1 MAFLRNTWYVGA
13 WACEITREL
22 TPRTLLGEPVLFYRK
37 ENGEAAAIGNRCPHR
52 FAPLHLGKLV
62 GDVVECGYHGLKFDC
77 TGSCVEN
84 PHGDHK
90 IPSAA
95 RIKAYPL
102 VEQHGLV
109 WIWMGKPELANPADI
124 PDYSHLVDP
133 RLKTIGDVM
142 LQQANYEL
150 VVDNLM
156 DLTHVNYLHAPY
168 QKNDDFLAAKHE
180 VVQQGRM
187 LDSLRS
193 IPSTI
198 APPSF
203 VPFLDDPAAP
213 VDYWL
218 NIRWHAPGACQL
230 EVGVVPVGRSRSEG
244 IRRQGTHIVTPE
256 TDTTT
261 HYFYASSRNYLLDD
275 PKADL
280 ETKNWQQVGFHE
292 QDKPMLEAVQKM
304 MGTTDLD
311 SLKPV
316 LLASDVAAVRVR
328 RMMKELMK
336 AELEPQAQPIFVLN
350 K

>member
-13 WACEITREL
+13 WAYEVTREL
-22 TPRTLLGEPVLFYRK
+22 TTRKLLGEPVLFYRK
-37 ENGEAAAIGNRCPHR
+37 ENGAAVAIGNRCPHR

-62 GDVVECGYHGLKFDC
+62 GDDVECGYHGLKFDC
-77 TGSCVEN
+77 SGACVDN

-90 IPSAA
+90 IPASAKV
-95 RIKAYPL
+95 KAYPL

-109 WIWMGKPELANPADI
+109 WVWMGSPELADPAHI
-124 PDYSHLVDP
+124 PAYPHLVSP
-133 RLKTIGDVM
+133 QLKTIGDVM
-142 LQQANYEL
+142 LQRANYQL

-168 QKNDDFLAAKHE
+168 QKNDDFLAAKHD
-180 VVQQGRM
+180 VVQKGRT

-193 IPSTI
+193 ISSTR
-198 APPSF
+198 APQSF
-203 VPFLDDPAAP
+203 TPFLKDPDAP

-230 EVGVVPVGRSRSEG
+230 EVGVVPVGQPMDAG
-244 IRRQGTHIVTPE
+244 IRRLGTHIVTPE
-256 TDTTT
+256 TETTT

-280 ETKNWQQVGFHE
+280 ETQNWQQLGFHE
-292 QDKPMLEAVQKM
+292 QDKPMLEAVQQM
-304 MGTTDLD
+304 MGTADLD
-311 SLKPV
+311 SLNPV

-328 RMMKELMK
+328 RMMKELIDNEVQEK
-336 AELEPQAQPIFVLN
+336 PVFLLG

>member
-13 WACEITREL
+13 WAHEVSRAL
-22 TPRTLLGEPVLFYRK
+22 TPRKLLGEPVLFYRK
-37 ENGEAAAIGNRCPHR
+37 ENGEAVAIGNRCPHR

-62 GDVVECGYHGLKFDC
+62 GDNVECGYHGLKFGCD
-77 TGSCVEN
+77 GACVDN

-95 RIKAYPL
+95 RVKAYPV
-102 VEQHGLV
+102 VERHGLV
-109 WIWMGKPELANPADI
+109 WLWMGQPELADPAGI
-124 PDYSHLVDP
+124 PDYSHLENP
-133 RLKTIGDVM
+133 ALKTIGDVM
-142 LQQANYEL
+142 LQKANYQL

-168 QKNDDFLAAKHE
+168 QKNDDFLAARHD
-180 VVQQGRM
+180 VVHKDRT

-193 IPSTI
+193 IPNTQ
-198 APPSF
+198 APQSF
-203 VPFLDDPAAP
+203 TPFLADPQAP

-218 NIRWHAPGACQL
+218 NIRWQAPGACQL
-230 EVGVVPVGRSRSEG
+230 EVGVVPVGQPRSEG
-244 IRRQGTHIVTPE
+244 IKRLGTHIVTPE

-280 ETKNWQQVGFHE
+280 ETRNWQQLGFHE
-292 QDKPMLEAVQKM
+292 QDKPMLEAVQEM

-311 SLKPV
+311 VLQPV
-316 LLASDVAAVRVR
+316 LLSSDAAAMRVR
-328 RMMKELMK
+328 RLMKELIQNEVQVK
-336 AELEPQAQPIFVLN
+336 PVFVLN